1 MSRLLALVRRGL
13 AVLGK
18 SLLVL
23 VVVFAVLAV
32 VAIGWFRSRATQ
44 RAPSSETGDVAL
56 PRGTRDIELWFADP
70 DGIGLVLE
78 TRQVVEDALEG
89 DALVRTVVAE
99 YLRGP
104 ERGEGRAAF
113 PEGVSLAHVYRDPAG
128 GLYLDFGAELRREF
142 RGGSSAEMLLVSS
155 LLRTVGAN
163 VPGVSRVTLTAGGQP
178 IVTLGGHVRLDRP
191 LTVSEWR

>member
-1 MSRLLALVRRGL
+1 VSRLLALVRHGL

-18 SLLVL
+18 SLLVI

-44 RAPSSETGDVAL
+44 RATSSETGDVVL

-70 DGIGLVLE
+70 DGTGLVLE

-89 DALVRTVVAE
+89 DALVRTVVA
-99 YLRGP
+99 
-104 ERGEGRAAF
+104 EGRAAF

-191 LTVSEWR
+191 LIVSEWR